1 MHACAWGGSRVIAA
15 LHTSFEQPA
24 FAVGDG
30 GRLAAWACAPAWPA
44 DLKEVVAGVLGE
56 AGLAGDAEIA
66 AVAVATGPGRFG
78 AVRGGIA
85 FAKGLALARKAPLVG
100 VPTAVAVVE
109 AVGDSDVSIVLPAG
123 RGRWYVTGRNEDGE
137 IGLVDADE
145 LTMAV
150 PADAPVAG
158 PLGADL
164 ADELEESGRQVRR
177 VDGEAVLGALVRL
190 AERRLTE
197 GCGPATLGAQ
207 PVYAAPATRAR
218 PWVRGMPHG

>member
-1 MHACAWGGSRVIAA
+1 MIAV
-15 LHTSFEQPA
+15 LHTTFEQPA

-30 GRLAAWACAPAWPA
+30 GRLLGWACAPRWPA
-44 DLKEVVAGVLGE
+44 DLTELVAGMLGDVGLAADAGFDGVVA
-56 AGLAGDAEIA
+56 
-66 AVAVATGPGRFG
+66 ATGPGRFG

-85 FAKGLALARKAPLVG
+85 FAKGLALAREATLVG
-100 VPTAVAVVE
+100 VPTAAAVAE
-109 AVGDSDVSIVLPAG
+109 AAGASDASIVLPAG
-123 RGRWYVTGRNEDGE
+123 RGRWYVSTRGPDGA

-145 LTMAV
+145 LTVAV

-158 PLGADL
+158 PLGADI
-164 ADELEESGRQVRR
+164 AAALEEAGRQVRQ
-177 VDGEAVLGALVRL
+177 VDGEAVLEALVRL

-218 PWVRGMPHG
+218 PWIRGMPHG